1 MISIKRRITAV
12 TGWRRWLLALLLGAT
27 AAATFALHVGNG
39 NGALDTSSIIKL
51 IQGKG

>member
-27 AAATFALHVGNG
+27 AAAALPPLHLLPLLVVAFSGRSG
-39 NGALDTSSIIKL
+39 
-51 IQGKG
+51 